1 MVGVPGWGGGGLVDE
16 QHQHHP
22 HIFGER
28 QDHEHTCTTTSV
40 HQWTLLWE
48 ERFGKYNLYQLRI
61 VFAQIDVGYLMCWFV
76 PEICPFV

>member
-1 MVGVPGWGGGGLVDE
+1 MVLDERKDIAMVGVPGWGGGGMVDE

-48 ERFGKYNLYQLRI
+48 ERFGKYNLHQLRI
-61 VFAQIDVGYLMCWFV
+61 VFAQIDVGYL
-76 PEICPFV
+76 